1 MLFIAHDQVPK
12 YRLKDV
18 SYGRIIVNY
27 IPHKEEPHRTRL
39 TVGGGGGLID
49 CAGYVS
55 TPTAYITTEK
65 LIIKSNISTL
75 GARYMCCD
83 IKNLYLVTPLI

>member
-39 TVGGGGGLID
+39 TVRVSLID
-49 CAGYVS
+49 YAGYLR
-55 TPTAYITTEK
+55 TLTAEITTEK
-65 LIIKSNISTL
+65 LIINSTIYAL
-75 GARYMCCD
+75 GVRYMCCD
-83 IKNLYLVTPLI
+83 IKISTWDNL